1 MPTEFYQASY
11 WRSIGAPLLLLFLT
25 GHAGAEGLSFEAALQ
40 AAETTAPQLQ
50 ARRAAMTSAE
60 EAAPAADALPDPK
73 AFVGIDNLPVDGA
86 DRFSTNSD
94 FMTMKKIGL
103 MQEFPGAGK
112 RQARAE
118 GAQAQVGL
126 AQAQL
131 QLEVINVRIETATAW
146 LNRYYLNRQL
156 GLFAE
161 LDQEN
166 RLLGEVVKA
175 QLASGRG
182 MATDAL
188 LPRQEGIALNN
199 RRDEL
204 QRDIAKADASLQ
216 RWLGDE
222 AQEGLVGE
230 PPQFSVDAPSLR
242 QHVRHHPELL
252 LFQPMAAQVAAELH
266 EAEASRRPGW
276 GVELAYQDRGSAY
289 SNMMSVQVSMDLPLF
304 AGTRQNPLIRSRQQ
318 ALLSLE
324 AEREA
329 MLREHQAVL
338 EADVADYTAL
348 TQRLDRLQKDALPLA
363 QDKVD
368 LQMAAY
374 RNGRFDLTQVLQAR
388 RDLRELRLQ
397 ILSVENQ
404 QQVLAAR
411 LHFLF
416 ENHEETAP

>member
-1 MPTEFYQASY
+1 MSTRLPSAVLGVVFLSAS
-11 WRSIGAPLLLLFLT
+11 PLV
-25 GHAGAEGLSFEAALQ
+25 HAAEGLSFEAALRT
-40 AAETTAPQLQ
+40 AETTAPQLQ

-60 EAAPAADALPDPK
+60 EAVPAADALPDPK
-73 AFVGIDNLPVDGA
+73 AFVGIDNLPVDGV

-126 AQAQL
+126 TQAQL

-166 RLLGEVVKA
+166 RLLAEVVKA

-188 LPRQEGIALNN
+188 LPRQESIALNS

-204 QRDIAKADASLQ
+204 QRDIAKADAVLQ
-216 RWLGDE
+216 RWLGDA
-222 AQEGLVGE
+222 AQEGLEGE
-230 PPQFSVDAPSLR
+230 PPRLSVDAPSLR

-252 LFQPMAAQVAAELH
+252 LFQPMAAQAAAELH

-329 MLREHQAVL
+329 MLREHQAAL
-338 EADVADYTAL
+338 EADVADYTAFM
-348 TQRLDRLQKDALPLA
+348 QRLDRLQKDAMPLA

-374 RNGRFDLTQVLQAR
+374 RNGRSDLTQVLQAR

-397 ILSVENQ
+397 IISVENQ